1 MALLSLLDVSLAF
14 GGPPVLDHVNFQVD
28 AGERLCLLGRNGAG
42 KSTLMKLI
50 TGDLSPDRGQIFR
63 QPGAHFA
70 RLVQEVPADL
80 TGSVHDIVSAGLRS
94 ASAHEEDWEREI
106 RLEDLI
112 NHVGLDSH
120 AEFSA
125 LSGGLK
131 RRVLLAQA
139 LASQPDLLLL
149 DEPTN
154 HLDLA
159 SILWLEEFLLQEKI
173 GLFFV
178 THDRAFL
185 KRLATRIVELDRGT
199 ITNWDCDYDTFL
211 VRRQDRLEAE
221 ERMQALADKKLAQE
235 EEWIR
240 RGVRAQRSRATARIN
255 QLQVLRAD
263 RRARRATVGN
273 VRMSVNEAV
282 PSGMKVVDVERMSF
296 AYPDGKVLVKDFT
309 TTIIRGDK
317 IGLIGPNGAGKTTL
331 IKLLL
336 GQLAP
341 TSGVIR
347 HGTNLEVVYYDQL
360 RAQIDDNKTVADNI
374 ANGNTHLTI
383 DGRTRHVISYLQD
396 FLFAPDRAR
405 TPARVLSGGERNR
418 LLLARLFTKPAN
430 VLVLDEPTND
440 LDVETLDLLEDLLV
454 EFPGTVL
461 IVSHDREFLD
471 EVVTSS
477 LVFEGDGVIGD
488 YVGGYT
494 DWQHDRQKQ
503 ALAAKKTGEG
513 TRPTPSSPVS
523 GPAAAGWNALTPT
536 RSGRLEG
543 KPLHPK
549 PKKLSGKEQKELA
562 TLPAR
567 IEALEQE
574 QAQLTAKLADPAF
587 YKKEPQKFSDVKGRL
602 DVLERD
608 HAVAFARWEEL
619 ESRGAGPGA
628 AN

>member
-1 MALLSLLDVSLAF
+1 MALFSLLDVSHAF

-28 AGERLCLLGRNGAG
+28 AGERVCLLARNGAG

-50 TGDLSPDRGQIFR
+50 AGEVKSDTGQVFR

-80 TGSVHDIVSAGLRS
+80 TGNVHDLVAAGLRS
-94 ASAHEEDWEREI
+94 ADAHEEDWQRDV
-106 RLEDLI
+106 RLEDLLAQT
-112 NHVGLDSH
+112 GLDPG
-120 AEFSA
+120 AEFSK

-131 RRVLLAQA
+131 RRVLLARA

-159 SILWLEEFLLQEKI
+159 AILWLEEFLLAQKI

-185 KRLATRIVELDRGT
+185 KRLATRIVELDRGV

-211 VRRQDRLEAE
+211 FRRQERLEAE
-221 ERMQALADKKLAQE
+221 ERRRELADKKLAQE
-235 EEWIR
+235 EEWAR
-240 RGVRAQRSRATARIN
+240 RKPSAQRKRAGARLE
-255 QLQVLRAD
+255 QLAALRAE
-263 RRARRATVGN
+263 RRARRAKVGN
-273 VRMSVNEAV
+273 VNLRLADAS
-282 PSGMKVVDVERMSF
+282 PSGVKVVDVEKMTF
-296 AYPDGKVLVKDFT
+296 AYPDGRVLVRDFS

-341 TSGVIR
+341 SGGTIK

-360 RAQIDDNKTVADNI
+360 RAQIDDDKTVADNI
-374 ANGNTHLTI
+374 ANGNTHITV

-440 LDVETLDLLEDLLV
+440 LDIETLDLLEDLLV
-454 EFPGTVL
+454 EFSGTVL
-461 IVSHDREFLD
+461 LVSHDREFLD

-477 LVFEGDGVIGD
+477 LVFEGDGVLGD
-488 YVGGYT
+488 YIGGYS
-494 DWQHDRQKQ
+494 DWQTEKQKQ
-503 ALAAKKTGEG
+503 GA
-513 TRPTPSSPVS
+513 R
-523 GPAAAGWNALTPT
+523 WNALTPT
-536 RSGRLEG
+536 RSERLEV
-543 KPLHPK
+543 KPLHQAK
-549 PKKLSGKEQKELA
+549 LKKLTNKEQRELE
-562 TLPAR
+562 TLPAQ
-567 IEALEQE
+567 IEKLEAE
-574 QAQLTAKLADPAF
+574 QAQLAARLADPAF
-587 YKKEPQKFSDVKGRL
+587 YKTEAAEFAKVKARL
-602 DVLERD
+602 DALEAE
-608 HAVAFARWEEL
+608 HATAFARWEEL
-619 ESRGAGPGA
+619 A
-628 AN
+628 ATA

>member
-1 MALLSLLDVSLAF
+1 MALLSLLDVSHAF
-14 GGPPVLDHVNFQVD
+14 GGPPVLDHVNFQVNP
-28 AGERLCLLGRNGAG
+28 GERVCLLGRNGAG

-50 TGDLSPDRGQIFR
+50 VGEMKPDTGQVFR

-80 TGSVHDIVSAGLRS
+80 KGNVHDLVAAGLRS
-94 ASAHEEDWEREI
+94 ADPHEEDWQRDV
-106 RLEDLI
+106 RLEDLLAQT
-112 NHVGLDSH
+112 GLDPH
-120 AEFSA
+120 AEFAS

-131 RRVLLAQA
+131 RRALLARA

-159 SILWLEEFLLQEKI
+159 AILWLEEFLLAQKI

-185 KRLATRIVELDRGT
+185 KKLATRIVELDRGV
-199 ITNWDCDYDTFL
+199 ITNWDCDYGTFL
-211 VRRQDRLEAE
+211 TRRQERLEAE
-221 ERMQALADKKLAQE
+221 ERTRELADKKLAQE
-235 EEWIR
+235 EDWAR
-240 RGVRAQRSRATARIN
+240 RKPSAQRKRAGARLE
-255 QLQVLRAD
+255 QLAALRAE
-263 RRARRATVGN
+263 RRARRAKVGN
-273 VRMSVNEAV
+273 VNLRLADAS
-282 PSGMKVVDVERMSF
+282 PSGVKVVDVEKMTF
-296 AYPDGKVLVKDFT
+296 AYPDGRVLVRDFS

-341 TSGVIR
+341 SGGTIK

-360 RAQIDDNKTVADNI
+360 RAQIDDDKTVADNI
-374 ANGNTHLTI
+374 ANGNTHITV

-440 LDVETLDLLEDLLV
+440 LDIETLDLLEDLLV
-454 EFPGTVL
+454 EFSGTVL
-461 IVSHDREFLD
+461 LVSHDREFLD

-477 LVFEGDGVIGD
+477 LVFEGDGVLGD
-488 YVGGYT
+488 YIGGYS
-494 DWQHDRQKQ
+494 DWQTEKQKQ
-503 ALAAKKTGEG
+503 GA
-513 TRPTPSSPVS
+513 R
-523 GPAAAGWNALTPT
+523 WNALTPT
-536 RSGRLEG
+536 RSERLEV
-543 KPLHPK
+543 KPLHQAK
-549 PKKLSGKEQKELA
+549 LKKLTNKEQRELE
-562 TLPAR
+562 TLPAQ
-567 IEALEQE
+567 IEKLEAE
-574 QAQLTAKLADPAF
+574 QAQLAARLADPAF
-587 YKKEPQKFSDVKGRL
+587 YKTEAAEFAKVKARL
-602 DVLERD
+602 DALEAE
-608 HAVAFARWEEL
+608 HATAFARWEEL
-619 ESRGAGPGA
+619 A
-628 AN
+628 ATA

>member
-1 MALLSLLDVSLAF
+1 MALLSLLDVSHAF
-14 GGPPVLDHVNFQVD
+14 GGPPVLDHVNFQVN

-50 TGDLSPDRGQIFR
+50 VGEMKPDTGQVFR

-70 RLVQEVPADL
+70 RLVQEIPADL
-80 TGSVHDIVSAGLRS
+80 TGTVHELVASGLRS
-94 ASAHEEDWEREI
+94 ADPHEEDWQRDV
-106 RLEDLI
+106 RLEDLLAQT
-112 NHVGLDSH
+112 GLDPH
-120 AEFSA
+120 AEFAA

-131 RRVLLAQA
+131 RRVLLARA
-139 LASQPDLLLL
+139 IASQPDLLLL

-159 SILWLEEFLLQEKI
+159 AIQWLEEFLLAQKI

-185 KRLATRIVELDRGT
+185 KKLATRIVELDRGV

-211 VRRQDRLEAE
+211 VRRQERLEAE
-221 ERMQALADKKLAQE
+221 ERTRELADKKLAQE
-235 EEWIR
+235 EEWAR
-240 RGVRAQRSRATARIN
+240 RKPSAQRKRAGARLE
-255 QLQVLRAD
+255 QLATLRAE
-263 RRARRATVGN
+263 RRARRAKLGN
-273 VRMSVNEAV
+273 VNLRLADAT
-282 PSGMKVVDVERMSF
+282 PSGVKVVDVEHMSF
-296 AYPDGKVLVKDFT
+296 AYPDGRVLVHDLT

-341 TSGVIR
+341 TSGTIK

-360 RAQIDDNKTVADNI
+360 RAQIDDHRTVADNI
-374 ANGNTHLTI
+374 ANGNTHITV

-396 FLFAPDRAR
+396 FLFTPDRAR

-440 LDVETLDLLEDLLV
+440 LDIETLDLLEDLLV

-461 IVSHDREFLD
+461 LVSHDRAFLD

-477 LVFEGDGVIGD
+477 LVFEGGGELGD
-488 YVGGYT
+488 YVGGYS
-494 DWQHDRQKQ
+494 DWQAERQKQ
-503 ALAAKKTGEG
+503 TAKKVAGLAEDNRG
-513 TRPTPSSPVS
+513 KSKAAVAAPATPKAATSSKP
-523 GPAAAGWNALTPT
+523 
-536 RSGRLEG
+536 GR
-543 KPLHPK
+543 
-549 PKKLSGKEQKELA
+549 KLSSKEQRELDA
-562 TLPAR
+562 LPAQ
-567 IEALEQE
+567 IEQLETA
-574 QAQLTAKLADPAF
+574 QAELTAKLADPSF
-587 YKKEPQKFSDVKGRL
+587 YKSEAAKFAEVKNRL
-602 DVLERD
+602 HMLEAE
-608 HAVAFARWEEL
+608 HATAFARWEEL
-619 ESRGAGPGA
+619 EAVRNATS
-628 AN
+628 

>member
-1 MALLSLLDVSLAF
+1 MALLSLLDVSHAF

-28 AGERLCLLGRNGAG
+28 TGERVCLLGRNGAG

-50 TGDLSPDRGQIFR
+50 VGEIKSDAGQIFR

-70 RLVQEVPADL
+70 RLVQEVPAGL
-80 TGSVHDIVSAGLRS
+80 TGKVHDIVSAGLRS
-94 ASAHEEDWEREI
+94 ASAHEEDWEREV
-106 RLEDLI
+106 RLEDLLQ
-112 NHVGLDSH
+112 HVGLDSQ
-120 AEFSA
+120 AEFAA
-125 LSGGLK
+125 LSGGMK

-159 SILWLEEFLLQEKI
+159 SILWLEEFLLAEKI

-185 KRLATRIVELDRGT
+185 KRLATRIVELDRGV
-199 ITNWDCDYDTFL
+199 ITNWACDYDTFL

-255 QLQVLRAD
+255 QLHVLRAE
-263 RRARRATVGN
+263 RRARRAKVGN
-273 VRMSVNEAV
+273 VKLSVNEAAI
-282 PSGMKVVDVERMSF
+282 PSGMKVVDVEHMSF
-296 AYPDGKVLVKDFT
+296 AYPDGKVLVRDFT
-309 TTIIRGDK
+309 TTVIRGDK

-336 GQLAP
+336 GELAP
-341 TSGVIR
+341 TGGTIR

-374 ANGNTHLTI
+374 ANGNTHVTI

-440 LDVETLDLLEDLLV
+440 LDIETLDLLEDLLV

-477 LVFEGDGVIGD
+477 LVFEGEGRIGD
-488 YVGGYT
+488 YTGGYT
-494 DWQHDRQKQ
+494 DWQHDKLKQ
-503 ALAAKKTGEG
+503 ATRKTALASRGDG
-513 TRPTPSSPVS
+513 RV
-523 GPAAAGWNALTPT
+523 PAPPAPPD
-536 RSGRLEG
+536 RGR
-543 KPLHPK
+543 
-549 PKKLSGKEQKELA
+549 KLSGKEQKELA
-562 TLPAR
+562 ALPAK
-567 IEALEQE
+567 IEALELEQE
-574 QAQLTAKLADPAF
+574 QLTAKLADPAF
-587 YKKEPQKFSDVKGRL
+587 YKNEAKKFAEVKARL
-602 DVLERD
+602 DALGQE
-608 HAVAFARWEEL
+608 HAAAFSRWEEL
-619 ESRGAGPGA
+619 EGRSGESVSGR
-628 AN
+628 

>member
-1 MALLSLLDVSLAF
+1 MALLSLLDVSHAF
-14 GGPPVLDHVNFQVD
+14 GGPPVLDHVNFQVN
-28 AGERLCLLGRNGAG
+28 AGERLCLLGRNGSG

-50 TGDLSPDRGQIFR
+50 VGEIRPDAGQIFR

-80 TGSVHDIVSAGLRS
+80 AGSVHDIVAAGLRS
-94 ASAHEEDWEREI
+94 ASAHEEDWEREV
-106 RLEDLI
+106 RLEDLMA
-112 NHVGLDSH
+112 HVGLDAR

-159 SILWLEEFLLQEKI
+159 AILWLEEFLLQEKI

-185 KRLATRIVELDRGT
+185 KRLATRIVELDRGI

-255 QLQVLRAD
+255 QLHVLRAE

-273 VRMSVNEAV
+273 VKMSVNESAV
-282 PSGMKVVDVERMSF
+282 PSGLKVVDVEHMSF
-296 AYPDGKVLVKDFT
+296 AYPDGRVLVRDFT

-341 TSGVIR
+341 TGGVIR

-360 RAQIDDNKTVADNI
+360 RAQIDDDKTVADNI
-374 ANGNTHLTI
+374 ANGNTHLTV

-461 IVSHDREFLD
+461 LVSHDREFLD

-477 LVFEGDGVIGD
+477 LVFEGDGVINE
-488 YVGGYT
+488 YIGGYT
-494 DWQHDRQKQ
+494 DWQHDKAKQ
-503 ALAAKKTGEG
+503 AAAAK
-513 TRPTPSSPVS
+513 
-523 GPAAAGWNALTPT
+523 AAAGLAEAGPGSATPAA
-536 RSGRLEG
+536 RKSSA
-543 KPLHPK
+543 K
-549 PKKLSGKEQKELA
+549 PKKLSNKEQKELE
-562 TLPAR
+562 TLPSK

-587 YKKEPQKFSDVKGRL
+587 YKKEPQKFTEVKGRL
-602 DVLERD
+602 DALERE
-608 HAVAFARWEEL
+608 HAVSFARWAEL
-619 ESRGAGPGA
+619 EARSGEPEA
-628 AN
+628 